1 MKKSA
6 IATAL
11 LTGVAVAAM
20 SNQVA
25 AKPNDKLTLAE
36 AAPAAVQ
43 AAFKKWVGGEALGD
57 GRKDKCY
64 GISLAGQNDCKAGA
78 GTSCEGSSTADF
90 QGNAWSHAPAGSC
103 KFIVTPKGP
112 GSLSEIKR

>member
-11 LTGVAVAAM
+11 LTGVAVAALGG
-20 SNQVA
+20 QAA
-25 AKPNDKLTLAE
+25 AKPNDQLTLAKD
-36 AAPAAVQ
+36 APAAVQ
-43 AAFKKWVGGEALGD
+43 AAFKKWVGGAPLGD

-64 GISLAGQNDCKAGA
+64 GIALAGENDCKAGP
-78 GTSCEGSSTADF
+78 GTSCEGSSTKDF
-90 QGNAWSHAPAGSC
+90 QGNAWALAPAGSC